1 MNRMPGMMLPRV
13 KIEKKSILDDL
24 ISDTEDTTDNDI
36 SDNEETTNVIKIQ
49 NMEDDSVQCFK
60 TITDVRNCW
69 KIQYMN
75 LCHCGRYHH
84 TSVNGRHEII
94 ELTNERDKLK
104 KNNTSMRSV
113 IRFFINELID
123 EFVYQKKFKKKAIKE
138 IEPND
143 NKRII
148 DQISEEIFELE
159 MKIEIYKQLFFN
171 DYS

>member
-1 MNRMPGMMLPRV
+1 MKHPPRL
-13 KIEKKSILDDL
+13 KNLYFNAAKDSNSYESESESE
-24 ISDTEDTTDNDI
+24 SD
-36 SDNEETTNVIKIQ
+36 SEETTNVIKIQ

-60 TITDVRNCW
+60 IITDVRNCW

-94 ELTNERDKLK
+94 ELTNERDKHK

-123 EFVYQKKFKKKAIKE
+123 EFVYQKKLKKKAIKE

-148 DQISEEIFELE
+148 DQIAEEIFELE

>member
-1 MNRMPGMMLPRV
+1 MPGMKHPPRL
-13 KIEKKSILDDL
+13 KNIYFNAAKDSDLYKSE
-24 ISDTEDTTDNDI
+24 SDSE
-36 SDNEETTNVIKIQ
+36 SDSEETTNVIKIQ

-60 TITDVRNCW
+60 TITDARNCW

-113 IRFFINELID
+113 IRCFINELID
-123 EFVYQKKFKKKAIKE
+123 EFQYQKKLKKK
-138 IEPND
+138 
-143 NKRII
+143 
-148 DQISEEIFELE
+148 Q
-159 MKIEIYKQLFFN
+159 
-171 DYS
+171 

>member
-1 MNRMPGMMLPRV
+1 MPGMKHPPRL
-13 KIEKKSILDDL
+13 KNLYFNAAKDSDSYKSE
-24 ISDTEDTTDNDI
+24 SDSE
-36 SDNEETTNVIKIQ
+36 SDSEETTNVIKIQ

-94 ELTNERDKLK
+94 ELTNERDKHK

-123 EFVYQKKFKKKAIKE
+123 EFVYQKNIEKKK
-138 IEPND
+138 
-143 NKRII
+143 
-148 DQISEEIFELE
+148 Q
-159 MKIEIYKQLFFN
+159 
-171 DYS
+171 